1 MSSLYG
7 TGFQLAA
14 LRFLD
19 ASSRS
24 IFGALERLA
33 TGQRLNRA
41 SDGPADLIASENL
54 RATLAGLDAEVRSLE
69 RAGQTAN
76 VADAALGSTSDL
88 LIEASGLVATAAN
101 SSGLSMEEKQAL
113 QAELDSIL
121 ASVDGIAEHTTFNG
135 QKLLDGNATIS
146 AGGSSVDLPSASS
159 GDLGTTEIDGETY
172 TLSDLAGGGALNLVD
187 GDLEAAGQ
195 VIRQAINE
203 VAEARGSVGSFQLH
217 ATTSGISRALTS
229 IETVSA
235 ANSLIRDTDYARET
249 VELFRARVLHQ
260 AAMQTVRMMGS
271 LQTGILDLLG

>member
-1 MSSLYG
+1 MSYLYG

-14 LRFLD
+14 HRFLD

-41 SDGPADLIASENL
+41 SDGPAALIASENM

-76 VADAALGSTSDL
+76 VADAALGSTTDL
-88 LIEASGLVATAAN
+88 LIEAKGLITTAAN
-101 SSGLSMEEKQAL
+101 SSGLSAEERQAL
-113 QAELDSIL
+113 QAELNSVL
-121 ASVDGIAEHTTFNG
+121 ASIDGIAEHTTFNG
-135 QKLLDGNATIS
+135 QKLLDGDATIS
-146 AGGSSVDLPSASS
+146 AGGSSVDLPGASS
-159 GDLGTTEIDGETY
+159 EDLGTTEVDGETY
-172 TLSDLAGGGALNLVD
+172 TLSDLSGGGALNLED

-195 VIRQAINE
+195 VIDQAIND
-203 VAEARGSVGSFQLH
+203 VAEARGRVGSFQLH

-235 ANSLIRDTDYARET
+235 ANSLLRDTDYARES

-260 AAMQTVRMMGS
+260 AAMQTVQMMGS
-271 LQTGILDLLG
+271 LRTSYLDLLG